1 MKPLPF
7 IMQYVRRYK
16 YRYIAGILTLFAV
29 DAASV
34 FIPKLTGIITDGLTA
49 RSITWSSIRTCLLGI
64 FLIGLLLAVGR
75 FLWRYF
81 LFGTARIIERELRN
95 EMFSHLETMDVEY
108 YNSHKTGDLMTR
120 FTSDLNAVRMAL
132 GPAVICIFDSVVM
145 TLLVVCQ
152 MMYYVNIKLTLLA
165 LIPMVIICL
174 GYMHYGKVLDNLYT
188 ERQDSVSNLAD
199 FVQESFS
206 GIRVIKAFVRK
217 QAEILSFSKK
227 NQDTMDK
234 SMRIAKLEA
243 ILIPLLDVIIGF
255 SSLASLLYGGYLA
268 LIGQITLGR
277 FVAFNQYVNML
288 VWPMLA
294 CSEAAVMFSQGTALA
309 GISEGPENSQNTANP
324 QNTGTSED
332 QGTSTDTTDPSNA
345 ADKTPQDENANNIQ
359 VIYSTLQRGRYP
371 DIKVQTGV
379 PIKWI
384 INAPKGSLNGCNYRM
399 LLRSF
404 GIEHTLSEGENVIEF
419 TPSKSGTFQYTCWM
433 GMIRGNITV
442 TDTLETSPTDPDT
455 STGAEETDPETE
467 PFFNG
472 SGMGCCGS

>member
-174 GYMHYGKVLDNLYT
+174 GYMHYGKVLDDLYT
-188 ERQDSVSNLAD
+188 IVDIRLKDAYFQKIQELMERKDLWVVLISRAPFPAWLLSLRMKYSFVIIQEEDFCLTREQQDEYLERYGLQASDEQLARAWA
-199 FVQESFS
+199 VGRGNPMSL
-206 GIRVIKAFVRK
+206 RVYVM
-217 QAEILSFSKK
+217 E
-227 NQDTMDK
+227 NGD
-234 SMRIAKLEA
+234 LEA
-243 ILIPLLDVIIGF
+243 TMRTVWTYLESHVYDQWDTELQDFFMDVSIVKEFTVDLAAMITGNKHVEHMLAQGMETGNFFEKKGEKDGIWRCKDPMRWSMEQRLHKKRSPEQIRRLYYNAGLYYELEDDLPKALEMYKIYYDTESISRLLVANARKNAASGNYYELRKYYLELPEEIIRENPVLMMGM
-255 SSLASLLYGGYLA
+255 SLLQSILMN
-268 LIGQITLGR
+268 
-277 FVAFNQYVNML
+277 VEE
-288 VWPMLA
+288 
-294 CSEAAVMFSQGTALA
+294 SERW
-309 GISEGPENSQNTANP
+309 
-324 QNTGTSED
+324 
-332 QGTSTDTTDPSNA
+332 
-345 ADKTPQDENANNIQ
+345 
-359 VIYSTLQRGRYP
+359 Y
-371 DIKVQTGV
+371 
-379 PIKWI
+379 
-384 INAPKGSLNGCNYRM
+384 
-399 LLRSF
+399 
-404 GIEHTLSEGENVIEF
+404 H
-419 TPSKSGTFQYTCWM
+419 
-433 GMIRGNITV
+433 
-442 TDTLETSPTDPDT
+442 
-455 STGAEETDPETE
+455 
-467 PFFNG
+467 
-472 SGMGCCGS
+472 

>member
-49 RSITWSSIRTCLLGI
+49 RSITWSSICTCLLGI

-120 FTSDLNAVRMAL
+120 FTSDLNAVRMAI

-174 GYMHYGKVLDNLYT
+174 GYMHYGKVLDDLYT

-206 GIRVIKAFVRK
+206 GSV
-217 QAEILSFSKK
+217 
-227 NQDTMDK
+227 
-234 SMRIAKLEA
+234 
-243 ILIPLLDVIIGF
+243 
-255 SSLASLLYGGYLA
+255 
-268 LIGQITLGR
+268 
-277 FVAFNQYVNML
+277 
-288 VWPMLA
+288 
-294 CSEAAVMFSQGTALA
+294 
-309 GISEGPENSQNTANP
+309 
-324 QNTGTSED
+324 
-332 QGTSTDTTDPSNA
+332 
-345 ADKTPQDENANNIQ
+345 
-359 VIYSTLQRGRYP
+359 
-371 DIKVQTGV
+371 
-379 PIKWI
+379 
-384 INAPKGSLNGCNYRM
+384 
-399 LLRSF
+399 
-404 GIEHTLSEGENVIEF
+404 
-419 TPSKSGTFQYTCWM
+419 
-433 GMIRGNITV
+433 
-442 TDTLETSPTDPDT
+442 
-455 STGAEETDPETE
+455 
-467 PFFNG
+467 
-472 SGMGCCGS
+472 

>member
-174 GYMHYGKVLDNLYT
+174 GYMHYGKVLDDLYT

-294 CSEAAVMFSQGTALA
+294 CSEAAVMFSQPPCTG
-309 GISEGPENSQNTANP
+309 NP
-324 QNTGTSED
+324 G
-332 QGTSTDTTDPSNA
+332 STDKCKRYCFCHNF
-345 ADKTPQDENANNIQ
+345 
-359 VIYSTLQRGRYP
+359 RYP
-371 DIKVQTGV
+371 
-379 PIKWI
+379 
-384 INAPKGSLNGCNYRM
+384 A
-399 LLRSF
+399 
-404 GIEHTLSEGENVIEF
+404 
-419 TPSKSGTFQYTCWM
+419 
-433 GMIRGNITV
+433 RGY
-442 TDTLETSPTDPDT
+442 
-455 STGAEETDPETE
+455 
-467 PFFNG
+467 PF
-472 SGMGCCGS
+472 

>member
-1 MKPLPF
+1 
-7 IMQYVRRYK
+7 
-16 YRYIAGILTLFAV
+16 
-29 DAASV
+29 
-34 FIPKLTGIITDGLTA
+34 
-49 RSITWSSIRTCLLGI
+49 
-64 FLIGLLLAVGR
+64 
-75 FLWRYF
+75 
-81 LFGTARIIERELRN
+81 
-95 EMFSHLETMDVEY
+95 MFSHLETMDVEY

-174 GYMHYGKVLDNLYT
+174 GYMHYGKVLDALYT

-294 CSEAAVMFSQGTALA
+294 CSEAAVMFSQGTASIRRVQEILEA
-309 GISEGPENSQNTANP
+309 QTNVKDTASVTTLDTLHGDIRFDHLTFTHLGNTSPVLHDINTIPLKTLRENIAYV
-324 QNTGTSED
+324 
-332 QGTSTDTTDPSNA
+332 
-345 ADKTPQDENANNIQ
+345 PQDNFLF
-359 VIYSTLQRGRYP
+359 S
-371 DIKVQTGV
+371 
-379 PIKWI
+379 
-384 INAPKGSLNGCNYRM
+384 
-399 LLRSF
+399 
-404 GIEHTLSEGENVIEF
+404 
-419 TPSKSGTFQYTCWM
+419 
-433 GMIRGNITV
+433 
-442 TDTLETSPTDPDT
+442 DTLKANIAFGT
-455 STGAEETDPETE
+455 
-467 PFFNG
+467 NHRI
-472 SGMGCCGS
+472 

>member
-1 MKPLPF
+1 MFSYIPSVYLINILPLDIIEKCILNCNRRFHEISPVSQSISRLFDGIFDTPDSILYNSLYRKKLSFSGGIDMKPLPF

-255 SSLASLLYGGYLA
+255 PVL
-268 LIGQITLGR
+268 
-277 FVAFNQYVNML
+277 
-288 VWPMLA
+288 PH
-294 CSEAAVMFSQGTALA
+294 
-309 GISEGPENSQNTANP
+309 
-324 QNTGTSED
+324 
-332 QGTSTDTTDPSNA
+332 
-345 ADKTPQDENANNIQ
+345 
-359 VIYSTLQRGRYP
+359 
-371 DIKVQTGV
+371 
-379 PIKWI
+379 
-384 INAPKGSLNGCNYRM
+384 
-399 LLRSF
+399 SF
-404 GIEHTLSEGENVIEF
+404 
-419 TPSKSGTFQYTCWM
+419 M
-433 GMIRGNITV
+433 G
-442 TDTLETSPTDPDT
+442 DTSP
-455 STGAEETDPETE
+455 
-467 PFFNG
+467 
-472 SGMGCCGS
+472 

>member
-174 GYMHYGKVLDNLYT
+174 GYMHYGKVLDDLYT

-294 CSEAAVMFSQGTALA
+294 CSEAAVMFSQGTASIRRVQEILEA
-309 GISEGPENSQNTANP
+309 QTNVKDTASVCV
-324 QNTGTSED
+324 GHCEV
-332 QGTSTDTTDPSNA
+332 DTY
-345 ADKTPQDENANNIQ
+345 ADKNGSKDRYFQTDAKKLVPEG
-359 VIYSTLQRGRYP
+359 VEGRVAY
-371 DIKVQTGV
+371 
-379 PIKWI
+379 
-384 INAPKGSLNGCNYRM
+384 KGSVEDTVFQLMGG
-399 LLRSF
+399 LR
-404 GIEHTLSEGENVIEF
+404 
-419 TPSKSGTFQYTCWM
+419 
-433 GMIRGNITV
+433 
-442 TDTLETSPTDPDT
+442 
-455 STGAEETDPETE
+455 
-467 PFFNG
+467 
-472 SGMGCCGS
+472 SGMGYCGAPDIETLKTTGRFVKISSASLKESHPHDIHITKEAPNYSVDE